1 MTDFIEIDDEV
12 FYTNNNITKV
22 SDKDVMF
29 LKGKAKV
36 NKRKRARLCA
46 HPDRSSALHE
56 MVIVLSRGIY
66 IPPHKHFEKSESFHI
81 IEGSLDVVIFID
93 DGGIRE
99 VISMSERCSGDNVF
113 FYRLGESLF
122 HTVLP
127 TSEMVVFH
135 ETTNGPFRKED
146 TVFAEWA
153 PNEDDPNELQCQYSE
168 ELRRMI
174 GKNR

>member
-1 MTDFIEIDDEV
+1 MTDFTEIDEEV
-12 FYTNNNITKV
+12 FYTSNSITKV

-29 LKGKAKV
+29 LKGKAED
-36 NKRKRARLCA
+36 NRRKRVRLCT

-56 MVIVLSRGIY
+56 MIIVLRRGIY
-66 IPPHKHFEKSESFHI
+66 IPPHKHLDKSESFHI
-81 IEGSLDVVIFID
+81 IEGALDVVMFID
-93 DGGIRE
+93 DGDIKE
-99 VISMSERCSGDNVF
+99 VISMSERCSGNNIF
-113 FYRLGESLF
+113 FYRLGDSFF

-146 TVFAEWA
+146 TVFAGWA
-153 PNEDDPNELQCQYSE
+153 PNEDDPNELQCQYME
-168 ELRRMI
+168 ELRCRI